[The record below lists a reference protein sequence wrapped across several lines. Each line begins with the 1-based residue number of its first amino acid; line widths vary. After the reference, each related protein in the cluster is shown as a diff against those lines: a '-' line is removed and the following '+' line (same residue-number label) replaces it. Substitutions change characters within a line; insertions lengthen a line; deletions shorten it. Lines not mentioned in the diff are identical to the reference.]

1 MYIISILIEERTKEA
16 VRVQEVLTKFGNNI
30 ISRLGLHNPEPN
42 ENDIIIVAYNN
53 KSTIEDFR
61 KELEEIK
68 NIRVNIMEA

>member
-1 MYIISILIEERTKEA
+1 MYIISIVIEERTKEA

-53 KSTIEDFR
+53 KSINIYKKNNTKIKKDRLR
-61 KELEEIK
+61 K
-68 NIRVNIMEA
+68 

>member
-1 MYIISILIEERTKEA
+1 MYIISIVIEERTKEA

-30 ISRLGLHNPEPN
+30 ISRLGLHNQEPN

-61 KELEEIK
+61 NELEEIK